1 VRISLVKGK
10 PEAYRR
16 KVGEAIHRALV
27 GTLDVPPLDRFQILT
42 EHEPGDIVYDS
53 NYLGIARTS
62 DILIVQITL
71 SAGRTLEQKRAL
83 YRRIAANLAAAV
95 GLRPQDAWI
104 NLVEVAKENWSFGNG
119 DASYSPEVPRA
130 RVAKIGL

>member
-1 VRISLVKGK
+1 MPLVRISLVKGK
-10 PEAYRR
+10 PESYRR
-16 KVGEAIHRALV
+16 RVGEAIHRALV
-27 GTLDVPPLDRFQILT
+27 DTINVPPLDRFQILT
-42 EHEPGDIVYDS
+42 EHAPGDIVYDS

-62 DILIVQITL
+62 DILIVHITL

-83 YRRIAANLAAAV
+83 YRRIAANLSAAV

-119 DASYSPEVPRA
+119 VASYAPAEA
-130 RVAKIGL
+130 QTA

>member
-1 VRISLVKGK
+1 MPLVRISLVKGK

-16 KVGEAIHRALV
+16 KVGDAVHRALV
-27 GTLDVPPLDRFQILT
+27 EAIGIRPLERFQLLT
-42 EHEPGDIVYDS
+42 EHEPGDLVYDS

-62 DILIVQITL
+62 DLVVVQITL

-83 YRRIAANLAAAV
+83 YRRIAANLTAAV

-104 NLVEVAKENWSFGNG
+104 NLVEVAKENWS
-119 DASYSPEVPRA
+119 AEA
-130 RVAKIGL
+130 QTA

>member
-1 VRISLVKGK
+1 MPLVRISLVKGK

-16 KVGEAIHRALV
+16 KVGDAVHRALV
-27 GTLDVPPLDRFQILT
+27 EAIGIPPLDRFQLLT
-42 EHEPGDIVYDS
+42 EHEPGDLVYDS

-62 DILIVQITL
+62 DLIVVQITL

-83 YRRIAANLAAAV
+83 YRRIAANLGAAV

-104 NLVEVAKENWSFGNG
+104 NLVEMAKENWS
-119 DASYSPEVPRA
+119 AEA
-130 RVAKIGL
+130 QTA

>member
-1 VRISLVKGK
+1 MPLVRISLVKGK
-10 PEAYRR
+10 PETYRR
-16 KVGEAIHRALV
+16 KVGDAVHRALV
-27 GTLDVPPLDRFQILT
+27 EAVGVPPLDRFQLLT
-42 EHEPGDIVYDS
+42 EHEPGDLIYDS

-62 DILIVQITL
+62 DLVIVQITL

-119 DASYSPEVPRA
+119 VASYAPAEA
-130 RVAKIGL
+130 QTA

>member
-1 VRISLVKGK
+1 MPLVRISLVKGK

-16 KVGEAIHRALV
+16 KVGDAVHRALV
-27 GTLDVPPLDRFQILT
+27 EAIGIPPLDRFQLLT
-42 EHEPGDIVYDS
+42 EHEPGDLVYDS

-62 DILIVQITL
+62 DLVVVQITL

-83 YRRIAANLAAAV
+83 YRRIAANLGAAV

-119 DASYSPEVPRA
+119 VASYAPQETVTA
-130 RVAKIGL
+130 

>member
-1 VRISLVKGK
+1 MPLVRISLVKGK
-10 PEAYRR
+10 PESYRR
-16 KVGEAIHRALV
+16 KVGDAIHRALV
-27 GTLDVPPLDRFQILT
+27 ETINVPPLDRFQILT

-71 SAGRTLEQKRAL
+71 SVGRTLERKRTL
-83 YRRIAANLAAAV
+83 YRRIAANLGAAV

-119 DASYSPEVPRA
+119 VASYAPAEA
-130 RVAKIGL
+130 QTA